1 MSYSLQFY
9 TRNPYKQSYTNTILD
24 GSTITQMTACP
35 TRPGLQLNGFIYN
48 SRGFETPD
56 LSYEKPSN
64 TSRVLLL
71 GDSFAVGVVPYHKH
85 FFRLLES
92 GVHQKYNASPSRY
105 EFINLGIGCIG
116 PAIEKRVL
124 ELEGIKYK
132 PDVILLTFYIGNDFT
147 DDEPREDAYTKQIN
161 GLLESFRLPAW
172 ALESR
177 IISLTTNLA
186 IRLTKGRQLASY
198 EPPEKSNILGVY
210 TGGDQVNHYDPF
222 RPVLSDQE
230 YHDGVRRDIGIYYHS
245 GYNNLFRVQQN
256 ILLIS
261 ELALTQKAKL
271 LVIVIP
277 AEIQINIKLQKEIL
291 LQEDGST
298 ETVDI
303 RLPQKTIISFLE
315 SNNISY
321 IDMLPIFENNQNPAS
336 LYQSNDGHLNIF
348 GEQVVAAAVYPW
360 LLNALK

>member
-1 MSYSLQFY
+1 M
-9 TRNPYKQSYTNTILD
+9 
-24 GSTITQMTACP
+24 
-35 TRPGLQLNGFIYN
+35 
-48 SRGFETPD
+48 
-56 LSYEKPSN
+56 
-64 TSRVLLL
+64 
-71 GDSFAVGVVPYHKH
+71 
-85 FFRLLES
+85 
-92 GVHQKYNASPSRY
+92 
-105 EFINLGIGCIG
+105 
-116 PAIEKRVL
+116 
-124 ELEGIKYK
+124 
-132 PDVILLTFYIGNDFT
+132 
-147 DDEPREDAYTKQIN
+147 
-161 GLLESFRLPAW
+161 
-172 ALESR
+172 
-177 IISLTTNLA
+177 
-186 IRLTKGRQLASY
+186 
-198 EPPEKSNILGVY
+198 
-210 TGGDQVNHYDPF
+210 
-222 RPVLSDQE
+222 LSDQE

-271 LVIVIP
+271 LVIVIH
-277 AEIQINIKLQKEIL
+277 AEIQINSKLQKEIL